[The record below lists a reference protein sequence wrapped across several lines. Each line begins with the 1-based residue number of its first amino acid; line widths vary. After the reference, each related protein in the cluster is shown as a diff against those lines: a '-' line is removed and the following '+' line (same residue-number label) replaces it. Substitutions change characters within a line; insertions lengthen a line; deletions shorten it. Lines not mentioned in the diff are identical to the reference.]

1 MDDGRRGVDDE
12 SRAPR
17 RAVARRWRAARTGG
31 TEAMEPTST
40 DDSLAFSRADK
51 LVIAAC
57 AISMLI
63 VQMDWFALNLAL
75 PAIGRHFKVPTTDL
89 QWVVSGYMLSIGAL
103 MVTAGR
109 LADIYG
115 RRKVIVIGL
124 AVFGIVSAVCGS
136 APNEIWLIVAR
147 VVQGI
152 GAALIFPVSIAVVSG
167 TFTGARQARA
177 IGIVLGF
184 AAIGSALGPFVGG
197 TFSEYLDWRGVFF
210 INIPFCI
217 AAIVLMLRYVRET
230 RDASA
235 DRHIDLPGMFAITG
249 GLVCISLAFDRGEA
263 WGWTSIETLGTLIG
277 GALLLVAFVAIESR
291 TRSPLIDLALFRNR
305 AFDAVV
311 LAGSLSNVVFCFVA
325 VFSAL
330 YLQQARGMSPFSA
343 GLVFLAL
350 SAGAGSASYYSGR
363 LAERFPADRL
373 MAIGMLISAAGIM
386 GLTNV
391 QSLWLYTPLF
401 LVTGVGLGLAWAL
414 ASVATQAVVPPSF
427 IGAASGITL
436 TSLVMLGAVGVA
448 IAAAVL
454 ELLAGSP
461 AAAGADATAINAV
474 LRTGAALAFVG
485 AVCLLAFGRHR
496 TPDAVPVMPS
506 A

>member
-1 MDDGRRGVDDE
+1 
-12 SRAPR
+12 
-17 RAVARRWRAARTGG
+17 
-31 TEAMEPTST
+31 MEPNTINEPLS
-40 DDSLAFSRADK
+40 FSRADK

-75 PAIGRHFKVPTTDL
+75 PAIGRHFNVPTTDL

-124 AVFGIVSAVCGS
+124 AVFGIVSAICGS
-136 APNEIWLIVAR
+136 APDEIWLIVAR
-147 VVQGI
+147 VVHGI
-152 GAALIFPVSIAVVSG
+152 GAALIFPVSIAVVSS

-184 AAIGSALGPFVGG
+184 AAIGTALGPFVGG
-197 TFSEYLDWRGVFF
+197 TFSEYLSWRGVFF
-210 INIPFCI
+210 INIPFCV
-217 AAIVLMLRYVRET
+217 AAIVLMLRYVAET
-230 RDASA
+230 RDESA
-235 DRHIDLPGMFAITG
+235 DRHVDLPGMLTITG

-263 WGWTSIETLGTLIG
+263 WGWTSIHTIGTLIG
-277 GALLLVAFVAIESR
+277 GVVLLVAFVAIEAR
-291 TRSPLIDLALFRNR
+291 VRSPLIDLALFRNR

-330 YLQQARGMSPFSA
+330 YLQQARGMSPFNA

-386 GLTNV
+386 GLTSV
-391 QSLWLYTPLF
+391 QSLWFYTPLF
-401 LVTGVGLGLAWAL
+401 LVTGIGLGLGWAL
-414 ASVATQAVVPPSF
+414 ANVATQAVVPPSF
-427 IGAASGITL
+427 VGAASGITL

-461 AAAGADATAINAV
+461 SAAGSDAAAINAV
-474 LRTGAALAFVG
+474 LRTGAVLAFVG
-485 AVCLLAFGRHR
+485 AICLLAFGRHH
-496 TPDAVPVMPS
+496 TPDLVP
-506 A
+506 AT